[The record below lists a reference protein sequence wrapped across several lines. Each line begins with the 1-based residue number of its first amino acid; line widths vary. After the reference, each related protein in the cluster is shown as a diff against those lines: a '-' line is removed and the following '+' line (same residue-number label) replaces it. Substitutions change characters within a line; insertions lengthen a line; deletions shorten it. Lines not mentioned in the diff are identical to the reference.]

1 MLTAVHE
8 LAYNWHD
15 NIASTAAPVGLLSVS
30 QATGL
35 QNVEDILGTASG
47 LLQGIYGTP
56 NAINSSASINTT
68 SAFGTRENTPPATA
82 GLNAGLTAAANGL
95 AAVSGGVSAIGS
107 FISGETQYSLRLF
120 KNEFNFAVKQQLAK
134 HPYWSASTVK
144 EYNERVQRMQYVM
157 QEGTPAILSNPAF
170 AKI

>member
-1 MLTAVHE
+1 
-8 LAYNWHD
+8 
-15 NIASTAAPVGLLSVS
+15 
-30 QATGL
+30 
-35 QNVEDILGTASG
+35 
-47 LLQGIYGTP
+47 
-56 NAINSSASINTT
+56 
-68 SAFGTRENTPPATA
+68 
-82 GLNAGLTAAANGL
+82 
-95 AAVSGGVSAIGS
+95 VSAIGS

-144 EYNERVQRMQYVM
+144 EYNERVQRIHYEM